1 MQPRGA
7 GSSPRIP
14 NTFEA
19 PKTEVG
25 PIKYISDDRVIGPR
39 VTAFGASIF
48 RRAATLTNRLFS
60 VRPRGLVCEPRLGKR
75 ERDRRPS
82 SSLFLPSPAPPP
94 CQRKLLKFLG
104 ASSDRGDIPTSQAW
118 SGAIF
123 DINVLRLAMFD
134 PDQNASAND
143 GGSEA
148 DCDLCAERGQRDPDL
163 LCDAATNERRIAAQ
177 ILFLVIQVAQLEPTY
192 CPPFVQDPTGS
203 GP

>member
-1 MQPRGA
+1 M
-7 GSSPRIP
+7 
-14 NTFEA
+14 
-19 PKTEVG
+19 
-25 PIKYISDDRVIGPR
+25 
-39 VTAFGASIF
+39 TAFGASIF

-94 CQRKLLKFLG
+94 CRRKLLKFLG
-104 ASSDRGDIPTSQAW
+104 ASSDRGDIPTSQVW

-123 DINVLRLAMFD
+123 NISVRRLTMFD
-134 PDQNASAND
+134 PDQNASTND

-148 DCDLCAERGQRDPDL
+148 DRDLCTERGQRDPDP
-163 LCDAATNERRIAAQ
+163 LCDATTNERRIGPQ
-177 ILFLVIQVAQLEPTY
+177 ILFLAIQVARTDC

-203 GP
+203 GPETCRLSSRWIRLGRQCQGRPSGPDDVTIISRPCRQDH

>member
-1 MQPRGA
+1 MHQLRRGTMLLSSVCPVSQCSHRGA

-94 CQRKLLKFLG
+94 CRRKLLKFLG
-104 ASSDRGDIPTSQAW
+104 ATPIA
-118 SGAIF
+118 AIF
-123 DINVLRLAMFD
+123 PGVRLGAVQYLILMCFVLQCLTQIKMRQLMMAGARLTVIFARNVDNAILTCCAM
-134 PDQNASAND
+134 QQLMNAASQHKF
-143 GGSEA
+143 S
-148 DCDLCAERGQRDPDL
+148 
-163 LCDAATNERRIAAQ
+163 
-177 ILFLVIQVAQLEPTY
+177 
-192 CPPFVQDPTGS
+192 S
-203 GP
+203 